1 MNWPATVSDPHA
13 PGPRSFRLTSIARL
27 LRLFSCKLQPV
38 EIASRP
44 RLNIA
49 RAPAD
54 TPAPP
59 NRQVQVDSRPAGVAA
74 ERGAKLA
81 RRQAARPQSDLLRRR
96 LRSDRFPR
104 EQDETS
110 MLVY

>member
-13 PGPRSFRLTSIARL
+13 PGPSSFRLTSKARL

-38 EIASRP
+38 EIASRTRP
-44 RLNIA
+44 NIA

-59 NRQVQVDSRPAGVAA
+59 NRQVQVDSRPAGGAA
-74 ERGAKLA
+74 ERGAALA
-81 RRQAARPQSDLLRRR
+81 GPQRAGPPPDPPPPRPC
-96 LRSDRFPR
+96 P
-104 EQDETS
+104 
-110 MLVY
+110 